1 VEVPTL
7 RRFCLVCILLE
18 FVLFFSN
25 SFAAATYG
33 LLGFI
38 QTIAL
43 EGSKYNILASV
54 LATPDNGGGEDRER
68 CILQSAMTLVHA
80 TNNRETGHLYQVV
93 GRRLRKLR
101 WEEASGSLLNPD
113 RSLSIG
119 SLLDTWQQTNDFSN
133 HKYTPGSGQII
144 DKVMQAVGHTKKL
157 DAVMKGEEIRFDG
170 QVALVTGAGAGQ
182 VSARPEASSRSLIS
196 STVLDE
202 HTRCTSAV
210 SEPR

>member
-1 VEVPTL
+1 
-7 RRFCLVCILLE
+7 
-18 FVLFFSN
+18 
-25 SFAAATYG
+25 

-54 LATPDNGGGEDRER
+54 LATPDNGGSENREHG
-68 CILQSAMTLVHA
+68 ILQSAMTLVHA
-80 TNNRETGHLYQVV
+80 TNKTETGHLYQVV
-93 GRRLRKLR
+93 RRRLRKLR
-101 WEEASGSLLNPD
+101 WQEASGSLLNPD
-113 RSLSIG
+113 LSLSIG
-119 SLLDTWQQTNDFSN
+119 SLLNTWQQTNDFSSPR
-133 HKYTPGSGQII
+133 YSPGSGQII
-144 DKVMQAVGHTKKL
+144 DKVMQAVGQTKKL
-157 DAVMKGEEIRFDG
+157 EAVVKGEEVRFDG

-210 SEPR
+210 SEPQ